1 MSATRDPDRLH
12 PAELAAATLL
22 ALLGLV
28 CLLLWLAGGFA
39 GILASGQ
46 WPDVDPGQLPQ
57 VGVGLHEHLADPRE
71 AWPAEM
77 RATLPG
83 PIGMYAG
90 LLVAGVLLAGA
101 TAAALLLWQRAKRGR
116 RWPAPD
122 TASWARSRELAA
134 LRVPRTT
141 PGRLTLGRHS
151 RGLIAAEAGQSALVI
166 APTQTGKTTG
176 LAVPAILEWP
186 GPVVAASVKNDLL
199 RDTWRC
205 RERLGDVH
213 LFDPASST
221 GRPSQSWT
229 PLAGCFTWDGARRTA
244 HWLTDGASS
253 SKKGLSD
260 ADFWYSAAAK
270 LLAPV
275 LFAAAV
281 SGHTMADV
289 VTWID
294 TQNDGAVLDILN
306 MPNRR
311 RTAQGLP
318 AMPNPPADAF
328 QATMTRD
335 ERQRSSVY
343 TTAETVLEAYADPGV
358 LAHSE
363 TCDISPAD
371 LLDGCGTL
379 YLSATVREQRRL
391 RPVFVALLEAIIEEA
406 YNRAARQG
414 SAIDPPLLVVL
425 DEAANIAPLPDLDV
439 IAATGAGHGVQ
450 LVTVLQDLA
459 QAHDRWGRERAET
472 IINNHRAKL
481 IGAGTADS
489 RTLDYAARLLGDARY
504 SQESSSVT
512 SGRRTETE
520 GSVYRMLA
528 PPNTIRQGRTRSAL
542 LIYGHLPPAWIALR
556 PWFGDRELS
565 ALARGEASSGRG

>member
-1 MSATRDPDRLH
+1 MRLRD
-12 PAELAAATLL
+12 
-22 ALLGLV
+22 
-28 CLLLWLAGGFA
+28 
-39 GILASGQ
+39 
-46 WPDVDPGQLPQ
+46 
-57 VGVGLHEHLADPRE
+57 HLADPRA
-71 AWPAEM
+71 AWPAEA
-77 RATLPG
+77 RASLPG
-83 PIGMYAG
+83 PMGMYAG
-90 LLVAGVLLAGA
+90 LVVAGALLSAGLAGA
-101 TAAALLLWQRAKRGR
+101 LAIRRRTKHGR
-116 RWPAPD
+116 RRPTPH
-122 TASWARSRELAA
+122 TASWAKHGDLAP
-134 LRVPRTT
+134 LRVARAT
-141 PGRLTLGRHS
+141 PGRLTLGRHG
-151 RGLIAAEAGQSALVI
+151 RGLIAAETGQSTLVI

-199 RDTWRC
+199 RDTWQR
-205 RERLGDVH
+205 REQLGDVL
-213 LFDPASST
+213 LFDPASCT

-229 PLAGCFTWDGARRTA
+229 PLAGCYTWDGARRTA
-244 HWLTDGASS
+244 HWLTEGASP
-253 SKKGLSD
+253 SKKNLAD
-260 ADFWYSAAAK
+260 ADFWYAAAAK

-275 LFAAAV
+275 LYAAAV

-289 VTWID
+289 VSWID
-294 TQNDGAVLDILN
+294 TQNDSAVLDILN

-311 RTAQGLP
+311 RTAHGIP
-318 AMPNPPADAF
+318 PEPNPAADAF

-363 TCDISPAD
+363 SCEISPAD
-371 LLDGCGTL
+371 LLDSCGTV

-391 RPVFVALLEAIIEEA
+391 RPVFIALLEAVIEEA
-406 YNRAARQG
+406 YNRAAQKG

-439 IAATGAGHGVQ
+439 IAATGSGHGVQ

-472 IINNHRAKL
+472 IVNNHRAKL

-489 RTLDYAARLLGDARY
+489 RTLDYAAQLLGDADYR
-504 SQESSSVT
+504 QQSSSVT

-520 GSVYRMLA
+520 GSVYRRLA
-528 PPNTIRQGRTRSAL
+528 PPHAIRQGRAHSAL
-542 LIYGHLPPAWIALR
+542 LIYGNLPPAWIGLR
-556 PWFGDRELS
+556 PWFAERELS
-565 ALARGEASSGRG
+565 ALARGEAATGRE

>member
-1 MSATRDPDRLH
+1 M
-12 PAELAAATLL
+12 
-22 ALLGLV
+22 
-28 CLLLWLAGGFA
+28 
-39 GILASGQ
+39 
-46 WPDVDPGQLPQ
+46 
-57 VGVGLHEHLADPRE
+57 
-71 AWPAEM
+71 
-77 RATLPG
+77 
-83 PIGMYAG
+83 
-90 LLVAGVLLAGA
+90 
-101 TAAALLLWQRAKRGR
+101 
-116 RWPAPD
+116 
-122 TASWARSRELAA
+122 
-134 LRVPRTT
+134 
-141 PGRLTLGRHS
+141 
-151 RGLIAAEAGQSALVI
+151 
-166 APTQTGKTTG
+166 
-176 LAVPAILEWP
+176 PAILEWP

-199 RDTWRC
+199 RDTWQC
-205 RERLGDVH
+205 RERLGEVL
-213 LFDPASST
+213 LFDPGSCT
-221 GRPSQSWT
+221 GRPSHSWT
-229 PLAGCFTWDGARRTA
+229 PLASCYTWDGARRTA
-244 HWLTDGASS
+244 HWLTEGASP
-253 SKKGLSD
+253 SKKNLGD
-260 ADFWYSAAAK
+260 ADFWYAAAAK

-289 VTWID
+289 VSWID

-306 MPNRR
+306 TPNRR
-311 RTAQGLP
+311 RAENGVP
-318 AMPNPPADAF
+318 PEPNPAAEAF

-363 TCDISPAD
+363 SCEISPAD
-371 LLDGCGTL
+371 LLDNGGTL

-391 RPVFVALLEAIIEEA
+391 RPVFVTLLEAVIEEA

-414 SAIDPPLLVVL
+414 SAIDPPLLIVL

-489 RTLDYAARLLGDARY
+489 RTLDYAARLLGDADYR
-504 SQESSSVT
+504 QQSSSVT
-512 SGRRTETE
+512 SGSRTETE

-528 PPNTIRQGRTRSAL
+528 PPHAIRQGRAHSAL
-542 LIYGHLPPAWIALR
+542 LIYGNLPPAWIGLR
-556 PWFGDRELS
+556 PWFAERELS
-565 ALARGEASSGRG
+565 ALARGESATGRG